1 MRNTMNSGVESSR
14 SLKFALRNP
23 SVNGCALTTEHC
35 GNARRTMR
43 PTSDEGKVRRGSGRI
58 QRASAGTPVIMDAII
73 RYHRQTGGGKGP
85 QLKADAGRSALGLPA
100 LPLVSSAYMPS
111 PLPRQNNCG
120 DEPTSHSASRLI
132 G

>member
-73 RYHRQTGGGKGP
+73 RYHRRTGGGKGP
-85 QLKADAGRSALGLPA
+85 
-100 LPLVSSAYMPS
+100 PLVSSAYMPS
-111 PLPRQNNCG
+111 PLHRQNNCG
-120 DEPTSHSASRLI
+120 DEPASHSASRLI